1 MDRQTLFDQIAWLEL
16 WQAGC
21 IPTRRG
27 ITMAQPDIR
36 PVHDVDLPAIT
47 PSLAEVESDP
57 ARFRCIALPLL
68 LPGTVLTLNTRNTC
82 YRLMVVNGSE
92 RRVTITGGKL
102 FQESTEAELIG
113 AVDDESVKVGW
124 VIEGFQL
131 ELLTDR
137 GPVLTSTVESVDV
150 D

>member
-1 MDRQTLFDQIAWLEL
+1 
-16 WQAGC
+16 
-21 IPTRRG
+21 
-27 ITMAQPDIR
+27 MAQPDIR
-36 PVHDVDLPAIT
+36 PIHDVDLPAIT